1 MKYCYS
7 IKQRRSVVNT
17 VLFVDDNETTL
28 NGYKRLFKNS
38 DKSWRVL
45 FANDAAEAI
54 ESIQHHFIDV
64 IISDLEMPVINGA
77 ILLSHVKKISPLTMR
92 IIFTG
97 CAEEKYVMK
106 TVKLAHQIYLKPNSY
121 RGIIAILNRA
131 FYLHKIKMNPA
142 VRKILMNIGT
152 IPSLPEIV
160 NEIIIAA
167 EDENYSLKEL
177 SNLIEQDIG
186 MSMNVLR
193 LINSPYFGMKSQIV
207 SIDQAVTLL
216 GLEILKTLIISVHL
230 FESFPNLDV
239 TEMHEIMQ
247 HSFNSANNCRKIL
260 QLENRSIEECDEGFI
275 TGFMHDIGRII
286 ISSSLPKENELILM
300 QHNKSEIPIAR
311 AEQNI
316 IGVTHE
322 EISAFVLA
330 LWGFEDHI
338 IEAVAF
344 HHIPSKSHCEEPL
357 LLAAMHCA
365 DIYDYELSDNCISRE
380 EGLDIEF
387 LEKHNLLK
395 HEEKWL
401 EICENNN

>member
-1 MKYCYS
+1 M
-7 IKQRRSVVNT
+7 NT

-28 NGYKRLFKNS
+28 NGYKRLFKSNNQ
-38 DKSWRVL
+38 SWRVL
-45 FANDAAEAI
+45 FANDAAEAL
-54 ESIQHHFIDV
+54 ELLQHHFIDV

-97 CAEEKYVMK
+97 CAEEKYVME

-121 RGIIAILNRA
+121 KGIIAILDRA
-131 FYLHKIKMNPA
+131 FYLHKIKLNPA
-142 VRKILMNIGT
+142 VRKIIMSVGT
-152 IPSLPEIV
+152 IPSTPEIV
-160 NEIIIAA
+160 NEIVVAA

-177 SNLIEQDIG
+177 SQLISQDIG

-193 LINSPYFGMKSQIV
+193 LINSPYFGMKNQII
-207 SIDQAVTLL
+207 SINQAVSLL
-216 GLEILKTLIISVHL
+216 GLEVLKTLIISVHL
-230 FESFPNLDV
+230 FESFPDLDV
-239 TEMHEIMQ
+239 SEMHEIMQ
-247 HSFNSANNCRKIL
+247 HSFNSANNCKKIL
-260 QLENRSIEECDEGFI
+260 ELEGCSKQECDAGFI

-286 ISSSLPKENELILM
+286 IGSAFPVENEQILLK
-300 QHNKSEIPIAR
+300 HSASNVPLAI
-311 AEQNI
+311 AEQEI

-322 EISAFVLA
+322 EISAFILA

-344 HHIPSKSHCEEPL
+344 HHSPSKSRCEDPL

-365 DIYDYELSDNCISRE
+365 DLYDYELSDSFISRE

-395 HEEKWL
+395 REEKWL
-401 EICENNN
+401 EICENQ